1 MATGLSKPRV
11 GRLALPLRLVQKAEA
26 QLETQESIRSD
37 LASEETCRKRMLD
50 QSWRREFLETLK
62 SLQEQRDY
70 CAELRSSFQMTLQ
83 DDDEDQRR
91 LVNETITRLKQ
102 DIRTLL
108 QAFQTI
114 SNARERVLQ
123 VEEILVM
130 HTATKPGQ
138 GTAFQA
144 VMELFEL
151 RQCMMYE
158 FLHDV
163 IEHNAKILKE
173 IINTECGKVLS
184 TIKPDDGPEEIV
196 PSVNAAD
203 MSSSLRLNKNQNGV
217 MPTSAC
223 KVLFSKGYE
232 SYYSTTDSQSTNLP
246 IHVHLTASY
255 MQVLKTVKR
264 MRFLS
269 SSFELDHEV
278 KKPVDTKAGTGKE
291 VVEGRRASIRR
302 NSILMADPTSSIA
315 GDDHEQSALFL
326 QLRKDVKYLQSHLKE
341 KQALTQMLEKEV
353 SKNGSIDVFRGEVQ
367 EEDSFAKL
375 RRTYNEITKQ
385 LRKIGQEL
393 LGLRKAESTFAVN
406 NARKDELMLS
416 LEALKIDLH
425 NQLQKK
431 KEFLETRLHHL
442 AHMMDLNGRMLES
455 VLATVTIMS
464 QRYHNTTAI
473 LAKLKQQLG
482 RLTPEVEQLR
492 ENKRI
497 EFGIVNSISDV
508 ITNKDN
514 IVMRAMAARKLA
526 LESTVQIDKELLDA
540 NQELAAAREELE
552 RKSKTVKETR
562 TSLITDQNILL
573 AAREELQEIDEK
585 LKQVHIDQSKM
596 DALRMQIEAGKARWG
611 NQYLTIKDHSEFNKL
626 ELLRQK
632 VETAVSVNEDW
643 TRDVRRSRHNK
654 MVLTNLALALRRKN
668 GDKVKHVLEDIL
680 GSELMQTARPLKQ
693 DETDLEILDAPM
705 WNDTLSMAIEAGLLE
720 RLSRKGWLKTAFN
733 G

>member
-1 MATGLSKPRV
+1 MATSTKPRV
-11 GRLALPLRLVQKAEA
+11 GRLALPLHLVQKAEA
-26 QLETQESIRSD
+26 QLETQESIRTD

-70 CAELRSSFQMTLQ
+70 CRELRNSFQMTLQ

-158 FLHDV
+158 LLHDV

-184 TIKPDDGPEEIV
+184 TIKQDDGPEEIV
-196 PSVNAAD
+196 PSAD
-203 MSSSLRLNKNQNGV
+203 MSSSLRLNRSQNGA

-278 KKPVDTKAGTGKE
+278 KKPVDTKAGTGRE

-302 NSILMADPTSSIA
+302 NSILMADPTSSMG
-315 GDDHEQSALFL
+315 GDDNEQSALFQ

-353 SKNGSIDVFRGEVQ
+353 SKNGSMDSFRGEVQ
-367 EEDSFAKL
+367 EEDSLSKL

-406 NARKDELMLS
+406 NARKDELKLS

-473 LAKLKQQLG
+473 LAKLKQQLSK
-482 RLTPEVEQLR
+482 LTPEVEQLR

-497 EFGIVNSISDV
+497 ELGIVNSISDV
-508 ITNKDN
+508 ISNKDN

-526 LESTVQIDKELLDA
+526 LESTVQIDKELLEA

-552 RKSKTVKETR
+552 KKSNTVKETR
-562 TSLITDQNILL
+562 TSLIADQNILL

-585 LKQVHIDQSKM
+585 LKKVHIDQSKM
-596 DALRMQIEAGKARWG
+596 DALRAQIEAGKARWG
-611 NQYLTIKDHSEFNKL
+611 DKYLTIKDHSELNKL

-680 GSELMQTARPLKQ
+680 GSDLMQTPRPLKQ

-733 G
+733 GQSS